1 MDGIKETFLN
11 SDGTRK
17 VEVFQRADGTFGFE
31 ELKFWQEEQ
40 AWLPV
45 GKYSIAI
52 IDSLERA
59 ITEAKGRVPWLSH
72 EVQRIKN

>member
-1 MDGIKETFLN
+1 MPTIKKTFIN

-17 VEVFQRADGTFGFE
+17 VEVFQRPDDTFGFE

-40 AWLPV
+40 AWVPH

-59 ITEAKGRVPWLSH
+59 IKEAKGRVEWLSH
-72 EVQRIKN
+72 EA

>member
-1 MDGIKETFLN
+1 MHGIKKTFLN

-17 VEVFQRADGTFGFE
+17 VEVFQRADNTFGFE

-59 ITEAKGRVPWLSH
+59 ITEAKGRVAWLNH
-72 EVQRIKN
+72 EA

>member
-1 MDGIKETFLN
+1 MPSIKKTFLN

-17 VEVFQRADGTFGFE
+17 VEVFQRVDNTFGFE
-31 ELKFWQEEQ
+31 ELKFWQEER

-45 GKYSIAI
+45 GMYSIAI

-59 ITEAKGRVPWLSH
+59 IEEAKGRVAWLSH
-72 EVQRIKN
+72 EA